1 MVRCIWTMI
10 FPGSKTCT
18 NDRPGW
24 SGEAKTLEGLL
35 SKVLV
40 EVCSDLFFLAG
51 VTRVPGLLDLGQVL
65 CREIVGISPCWRKL
79 CDFNSF

>member
-1 MVRCIWTMI
+1 MVRQCIWTMI

-40 EVCSDLFFLAG
+40 EVCSFVFFFGGG
-51 VTRVPGLLDLGQVL
+51 VTSNKYLVCWDWARVM
-65 CREIVGISPCWRKL
+65 
-79 CDFNSF
+79 